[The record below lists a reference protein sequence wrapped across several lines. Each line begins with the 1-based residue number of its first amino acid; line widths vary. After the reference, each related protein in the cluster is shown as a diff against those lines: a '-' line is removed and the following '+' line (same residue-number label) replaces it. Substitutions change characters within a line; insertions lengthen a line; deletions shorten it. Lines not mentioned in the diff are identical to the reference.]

1 MNMRRST
8 VMLSVAVLALGAN
21 AHAEEPS
28 RVPPEIAICSA
39 IDTNSERLA
48 CFDEAVMRLESGHA
62 AGAAKPPRS
71 AEDMFGIT
79 ASTPKPAKERKT
91 ERAQVEAIAAKIT
104 KLRQANDGV
113 IMELD
118 NGQTWR
124 QVSGSAT
131 LLLKEGDEVRITRGA
146 LSSFNLKTPTGRIAK
161 VRRVQ

>member
-1 MNMRRST
+1 MNMLRAIL
-8 VMLSVAVLALGAN
+8 LSAAVLASGAN
-21 AHAEEPS
+21 AQAEEPS
-28 RVPPEIAICSA
+28 RLPPDIAICAS

-48 CFDEAVMRLESGHA
+48 CFDAAVMRLESSHA
-62 AGAAKPPRS
+62 ADAAMPPARS
-71 AEDMFGIT
+71 PEDMFGMQ

-124 QVSGSAT
+124 QVSGSST
-131 LLLKEGDEVRITRGA
+131 LLLKEGDEVKIMRGA
-146 LSSFNLKTPTGRIAK
+146 LSSFNLRTPTGRIAK
-161 VRRVQ
+161 VKRVQ